1 MENPHD
7 EPILVAVRNYL
18 QDADRKLH
26 LRDFEGAMKSVEQ
39 AIDIARQQENTPS
52 LAAAYY
58 GKAAVIWGMGGS
70 SEEAHRYASLAAQH
84 SKPDSETDLLIRTLV
99 ARIKAARQNFDA
111 ALVINEDL
119 LNYYKRENRLDG
131 QANILRSLGD
141 IHRTKGEF
149 ERARERY
156 LMSLALFATAV
167 EDPLNHTGLLMS
179 LGSLMYEMQ
188 DFAQARHYWLE
199 GRAIAEANGFRD
211 IVEKVDEAIKDLL
224 P

>member
-1 MENPHD
+1 MID
-7 EPILVAVRNYL
+7 EPILNAVRIYL
-18 QDADRKLH
+18 EEADRKLH
-26 LRDFEGAMKSVEQ
+26 IRDFEGALKSADL
-39 AIDIARQQENTPS
+39 AINTARQQENIPS

-58 GKAAVIWGMGGS
+58 GKAAVIWGSGGT

-84 SKPDSETDLLIRTLV
+84 SKADSETDLMIRTLI

-111 ALVINEDL
+111 AIVINEDL

-131 QANILRSLGD
+131 QANVLRSLGD
-141 IHRTKGEF
+141 IHKAQGEY

-156 LMSLALFATAV
+156 LMSLALFV
-167 EDPLNHTGLLMS
+167 SVIDDPLNHAGLLMS

-188 DFAQARHYWLE
+188 DFAEAKRYWLE

-211 IVEKVDEAIKDLL
+211 IVEKVDIAIKELL
-224 P
+224 